1 MSPPP
6 RPEIICLCGS
16 SRFISEIAVIAW
28 GLEKDGNI
36 VLGLHLLPP
45 GYSPGVADHQ
55 AEAERARHRPDEPA
69 REAVGMAI
77 EGSGLEALEGTARD
91 SRQDRQV
98 IERDS
103 AQEPLPGQIAADR
116 LYRSSF
122 RYSSDFLPH
131 GPLVA
136 WDTAVTRWPT
146 ARSR

>member
-55 AEAERARHRPDEPA
+55 AEAEGVKEAMDELHLRKIDLADRVLICNVGGYVGNSTRREIAYA
-69 REAVGMAI
+69 REQGVDVVF
-77 EGSGLEALEGTARD
+77 LEEEVD
-91 SRQDRQV
+91 
-98 IERDS
+98 
-103 AQEPLPGQIAADR
+103 P
-116 LYRSSF
+116 
-122 RYSSDFLPH
+122 
-131 GPLVA
+131 
-136 WDTAVTRWPT
+136 
-146 ARSR
+146 